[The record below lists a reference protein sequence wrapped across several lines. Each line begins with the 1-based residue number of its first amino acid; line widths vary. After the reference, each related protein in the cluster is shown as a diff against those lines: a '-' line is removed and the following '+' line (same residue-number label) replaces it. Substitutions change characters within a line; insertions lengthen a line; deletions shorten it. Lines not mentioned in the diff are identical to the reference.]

1 MEVVICSLGL
11 IIENKNLITQK
22 IKKIKNPV
30 SPLMGPTKPIDVAH
44 QAHPIVAA
52 ARRI

>member
-1 MEVVICSLGL
+1 MLAWV
-11 IIENKNLITQK
+11 NHRKQKFNYTKN
-22 IKKIKNPV
+22 KKIKNPV

-52 ARRI
+52 ARQI